1 MQVLVATLHLD
12 MVLSLD
18 LPGDDPPWFLLG
30 PV

>member
-1 MQVLVATLHLD
+1 MQVLVATLHLY